1 MFPNGLLIF
10 VCACYAGLLCAFAF
24 MGYRYK
30 HKLTSFHQRLIYT
43 LSIGV
48 YCTSWGFLGTA
59 GQASEN
65 AYSFLPVYI
74 APFLL
79 ILFGW
84 PFIQK
89 IIAISL
95 KLNVTSIADLLA
107 NRFGK
112 SRNLAI
118 LVTLMV
124 LVGTMPYMAL
134 QIKAIVS
141 SYTLLRQD
149 TILPVGLIGFIV
161 TIILAAFSITF
172 GVRNID
178 INERHIGLI
187 IAIAFESLLK
197 LFAFLLIGL
206 FVSFY
211 LYDSPI
217 QLWQLAEQNQPSS
230 TDFESL
236 NFLGLML
243 ITFSAFLCL
252 PRQFQTMIV
261 EVRDIKT
268 TRYARWLFPLY
279 ILMFALFAI
288 PLGQAGKLLFSDS
301 LSSDAYVLFLPA
313 LLGHDWLSL
322 FGFLGSIS
330 AASAMVI
337 ITSIAISTMLSNE
350 IIFPSLFTRKGLKE
364 TNVSQF
370 KDTFLRVRKLIVIAI
385 FGLTFWMF
393 CIAPPDTLSVL
404 GEVSFGAIAQIGP
417 AFYATF
423 FWRRGNLNGALYGMA
438 TGFSIWLILNFLPA
452 LGVYQ
457 HAFTEL
463 AYNQTTIATLVALS
477 ANIMVMI
484 ALSYFTRHSIQE
496 QIQLDHFFASPVES
510 SNNESQIKKVDLS
523 ELLALINQFV
533 GDEKRKQSELEFQI
547 LASQIKEKQKLNQ
560 AYIELTETLLASVMG
575 SSSAK
580 LVLTLMLQDRH
591 LNFSEVAEYV
601 QQASDQQQQ
610 FSQNVLQA
618 AIDNANDGISVINKR
633 LELVAWNK
641 AYVDLFNYPNELLYI
656 GSPVSELVRYNLLHQ
671 SEIPASEVDKQVE
684 KRLNFIKQGSMH
696 NTERTLNNGKTI
708 RIRGNVIPGGGFV
721 MSFTDVTLYREAE
734 ALLREEKQDLQSRI
748 IARTGELEASNQ
760 ALAQSN
766 TELAKANEKIHH
778 SHLQKSQFLK
788 ACSHDLLQPIAAAK
802 LFCASLHNQQNLS
815 STQQQTIEHIDASLE
830 HANDLIKDLN
840 EVTLIES
847 GGIIPE
853 KAPFAIQTLFDEL
866 FTEFELL
873 CQQANIYFRIVPSQL
888 WINSDKKLLRRILQ
902 NFLSNACRYAP
913 HSRLLLGCR
922 HQSNQVS
929 IQVID
934 TGSGIPSDKQELI
947 FQQFTQL
954 KTNTTSSKGLG
965 LGLNIARNLAH
976 LLQHPLTLASE
987 VGKGANFSIL
997 VPRAIEQL
1005 DSTPIFSPA
1014 MNLAGLHVLCV
1025 DNEIELTNGMSELL
1039 KSWGCKVYVANT
1051 PKQALSQVETHRDFI
1066 DIMLVDYQLESNIN
1080 GIELMSKIQQQA
1092 QIPGVLITAT
1102 LDKDLDALARTHGF
1116 GFLTKALRPLQLQ
1129 TMINTMITQRLAK
1142 AYAEIDRY

>member
-1 MFPNGLLIF
+1 MFPNGLLII
-10 VCACYAGLLCAFAF
+10 VCIGYAGLLCALAF
-24 MGYRYK
+24 WGYRYK
-30 HKLTSFHQRLIYT
+30 HKLSCFQQRLIYT

-84 PFIQK
+84 TFIQK
-89 IIAISL
+89 IIGISL

-149 TILPVGLIGFIV
+149 NILPIGLIGLIV
-161 TIILAAFSITF
+161 TTILAAFSITF
-172 GVRNID
+172 GVRSID

-197 LFAFLLIGL
+197 LFAFLLIGV

-211 LYDSPI
+211 LYDSPL

-230 TDFESL
+230 TDFKAID
-236 NFLGLML
+236 FIGLML
-243 ITFSAFLCL
+243 IVFAAFLCM

-268 TRYARWLFPLY
+268 TQYARWLFPIY
-279 ILMFALFAI
+279 ILIFAVFAI

-350 IIFPSLFTRKGLKE
+350 IIFPSLFARKGLKE
-364 TNVSQF
+364 TNVEQF
-370 KDTFLRVRKLIVIAI
+370 KNTFLRVRKLIVTAI
-385 FGLTFWMF
+385 FGLSFWMF
-393 CIAPPDTLSVL
+393 CIAPSDTLSVL

-423 FWRRGNLNGALYGMA
+423 FWRRGNLNGALYGMT
-438 TGFSIWLILNFLPA
+438 TGFAIWLVLNLLPA
-452 LGVYQ
+452 LGVYE
-457 HAFTEL
+457 HLFSSL
-463 AYNQTTIATLVALS
+463 DYNQTTIATLIALS
-477 ANIMVMI
+477 ANISVMI
-484 ALSYFTRHSIQE
+484 LLSYLTRHSVQE
-496 QIQLDHFFASPVES
+496 QIQLEHFFPRTTDIG
-510 SNNESQIKKVDLS
+510 NNEPNVKKVDLS
-523 ELLALINQFV
+523 ELLALLNQFV

-547 LASQIKEKQKLNQ
+547 LASQIKDKQQLNR
-560 AYIELTETLLASVMG
+560 AYISHTETLLASVMG

-580 LVLTLMLQDRH
+580 LVLTLILEGRQLD
-591 LNFSEVAEYV
+591 FSEMAEFV

-618 AIDNANDGISVINKR
+618 AIDNANDGISVINKN

-641 AYVDLFNYPNELLYI
+641 AYVDLFNYPSEFLYV
-656 GSPVSELVRYNLLHQ
+656 GYPVSELVRYNLLHH
-671 SEIPASEVDKQVE
+671 SKVPASEVDKQVQ
-684 KRLNFIKQGSMH
+684 KRIDFIKQGSMH
-696 NTERTLNNGKTI
+696 NTERTLSNGKTI

-734 ALLREEKQDLQSRI
+734 ALLREEKQDLQSRVV
-748 IARTGELEASNQ
+748 ARTGELEASNH
-760 ALAQSN
+760 ALAESN
-766 TELAKANEKIHH
+766 RELAKANEKIHH
-778 SHLQKSQFLK
+778 SHIQKSQFLK

-802 LFCASLHNQQNLS
+802 LFCASLHDQQNLS
-815 STQQQTIEHIDASLE
+815 SVQQQTIEHIDASLS

-840 EVTLIES
+840 EITLIES
-847 GGIIPE
+847 GGITPE
-853 KAPFAIQTLFDEL
+853 KTAFSLQSLFDEL
-866 FTEFELL
+866 TTEFEVL
-873 CQQANIYFRIVPSQL
+873 CHQANIHFTSVSTKL
-888 WINSDKKLLRRILQ
+888 WIESDKKLLRRILQ

-913 HSRLLLGCR
+913 NTRLLLGCR
-922 HQSNQVS
+922 HYNDQIS

-934 TGSGIPSDKQELI
+934 TGPGIPCDKQDLI

-954 KTNTTSSKGLG
+954 KTKQSSANGLG
-965 LGLNIARNLAH
+965 LGLNIALNLAN
-976 LLQHPLTLASE
+976 LMQHPLTLKSD
-987 VGKGANFSIL
+987 VGEGSNFSIL
-997 VPRAIEQL
+997 VPRAVEQQNSRPL
-1005 DSTPIFSPA
+1005 FSPA
-1014 MNLAGLHVLCV
+1014 MNLDGLHILCI
-1025 DNEIELTNGMSELL
+1025 DNEIELTNAMSELL
-1039 KSWGCKVYVANT
+1039 TNWGCKVYVANT
-1051 PKQALSQVETHRDFI
+1051 PEQAFIHVENHQDFI
-1066 DIMLVDYQLESNIN
+1066 DIMLVDYQLEDNIN
-1080 GIELMSKIQQQA
+1080 GIDLMVDIQQQVP
-1092 QIPGVLITAT
+1092 IPGILITAT
-1102 LDKDLDALARTHGF
+1102 LDKDLDTLARKHGF
-1116 GFLTKALRPLQLQ
+1116 GFLTKALKPIQLQ
-1129 TMINTMITQRLAK
+1129 TMINTMITQRFTK
-1142 AYAEIDRY
+1142 TYADVDRC